1 MSKTDFTSMAKTME
15 RMERG
20 QVQNWRAKLQ
30 RAFTS
35 AWPSKKD
42 LSDWDAPAKKA
53 VEDVREAAGLTTLDR
68 KSAKTKKKK
77 KQEASSAA
85 SAGAPPPAGG
95 PSSLYHILR
104 QFNGIHRYVIDTL
117 TVHADVIRGELQ
129 SKKLAVFRYDY
140 GTVCNG
146 LLKQGYA
153 LLQDVKK
160 RSDATA
166 KKWAAL
172 HAQMNSVR
180 DQRGNALE
188 RAWSSSQENRDQQ
201 VPGQDLW
208 LHELAYKRETLAL
221 TRSADYARRKLV
233 NIFSEFRAIEER
245 RVAVTVHIYEK
256 RCLLLKELY
265 MGLATMLEVDHAL
278 RAARTLDPGTA
289 VDAELAHVF
298 EFDFGTHTYRFFFFF
313 FFTCVSVFFCD
324 CDKHGLS

>member
-1 MSKTDFTSMAKTME
+1 ME

-20 QVQNWRAKLQ
+20 QVQTFRAKLQ
-30 RAFTS
+30 RAFMS

-53 VEDVREAAGLTTLDR
+53 VESVREAAGLTALDR
-68 KSAKTKKKK
+68 MSARAKKEKK
-77 KQEASSAA
+77 EKKEKQHTHSTASAA
-85 SAGAPPPAGG
+85 DE
-95 PSSLYHILR
+95 PSSLYHILH
-104 QFNGIHRYVIDTL
+104 QFNGIHRYVVDAL

-129 SKKLAVFRYDY
+129 SKALAVFRYDY

-153 LLQDVKK
+153 VLQDVKK
-160 RSDATA
+160 RSNATQ

-172 HAQMNSVR
+172 QAQMNTVR

-221 TRSADYARRKLV
+221 TRTSDYARRKLV
-233 NIFSEFRAIEER
+233 KIFSEFRAVEER

-278 RAARTLDPGTA
+278 RAARALDPGTA
-289 VDAELAHVF
+289 VDVELAHVF
-298 EFDFGTHTYRFFFFF
+298 EFDFGTLYLSIYFLFFFLPPPIMFSSF
-313 FFTCVSVFFCD
+313 LYPLPFYLVCTR
-324 CDKHGLS
+324 